1 MKYNFKKK
9 KKKNKKWNS
18 LWRYLMWN
26 NLQDCFDNSNF
37 FRYSIVQQNKTIGNY
52 KFHCTNDVTNDLL
65 S

>member
-9 KKKNKKWNS
+9 KKKIRRGKGGE
-18 LWRYLMWN
+18 RYLLWN